1 MHRLLSL
8 VVVAVLAC
16 TSLTGCHRR
25 AHAQAVVRVDPAAA
39 NSSAARTAALAR
51 IEAVLAASP
60 LVDATV
66 VLGRGSGDVVV
77 FSKGAGGANVVYKAD
92 SAQKW
97 LLATLLLREARKRHI
112 TLEQPL
118 STWPSAPAWATGAV
132 GDITLRDLL
141 SFTSGFENPPLCAKL
156 AEGKGFDD
164 CLLDLVHSPLHLPRR
179 YFYGTH
185 HMMVALGALFAS
197 EAPVD
202 ETKALLERFREET
215 RLLKTA
221 QHNSD
226 KPLTLTITP
235 MDYAAFL
242 RALMAG
248 QLLTPDEMTAMFAD
262 QIGDKDVAQSP
273 ADAAIG
279 RGDLQGRWRYGL
291 GNWFRCDVGV
301 PCDSEHHSAGSRG
314 FYPFVDLKDGS
325 FGVVAHVARFG
336 DWSESHRLFEAIR
349 NDIDLVV
356 GPAAAV
362 PASAVGVPPTP

>member
-1 MHRLLSL
+1 
-8 VVVAVLAC
+8 
-16 TSLTGCHRR
+16 
-25 AHAQAVVRVDPAAA
+25 
-39 NSSAARTAALAR
+39 
-51 IEAVLAASP
+51 
-60 LVDATV
+60 
-66 VLGRGSGDVVV
+66 
-77 FSKGAGGANVVYKAD
+77 
-92 SAQKW
+92 
-97 LLATLLLREARKRHI
+97 
-112 TLEQPL
+112 
-118 STWPSAPAWATGAV
+118 
-132 GDITLRDLL
+132 
-141 SFTSGFENPPLCAKL
+141 
-156 AEGKGFDD
+156 
-164 CLLDLVHSPLHLPRR
+164 
-179 YFYGTH
+179 
-185 HMMVALGALFAS
+185 MMVALGALFTS

>member
-1 MHRLLSL
+1 MRGVLSL
-8 VVVAVLAC
+8 VVVALVC
-16 TSLTGCHRR
+16 TSLVGCHRR
-25 AHAQAVVRVDPAAA
+25 AHAPVQTVARVDPQAST
-39 NSSAARTAALAR
+39 SSAARTAALAH
-51 IEAVLAASP
+51 IEQVLSDSS
-60 LVDATV
+60 LRDATV

-77 FSKGAGGANVVYKAD
+77 FSKGAGGSDVVYNAD

-112 TLEQPL
+112 TLEQPM
-118 STWPSAPAWATGAV
+118 STWPAAPTWATGAV
-132 GDITLRDLL
+132 GEITLREML
-141 SFTSGFENPPLCAKL
+141 SFTSGFEDPPACAKFSQ
-156 AEGKGFDD
+156 GKGFDE
-164 CLLDLVHSPLHLPRR
+164 CLIELVQSPLHLPRR

-185 HMMVALGALFAS
+185 HMMVALGALFAG

-202 ETKALLERFREET
+202 ETGALVARFREET
-215 RLLKTA
+215 GLLKTA

-226 KPLTLTITP
+226 KPLMLTITP

-262 QIGDKDVAQSP
+262 QIGDKDTAHSP

-301 PCDSEHHSAGSRG
+301 PCDTEHHSAGSRG
-314 FYPFVDLKDGS
+314 FYPFVDLKDGT

-336 DWSESHRLFEAIR
+336 DWSESHRVFEAIR
-349 NDIDLVV
+349 KDIDIVV
-356 GPAAAV
+356 PPSSAAV
-362 PASAVGVPPTP
+362 PAAIGHP